1 MMIKGIVRFCLDNMI
16 PTLIAIWIGWSIG
29 QIVVLNKRLD
39 LQTEDNEIQNRL
51 IVRLYTMRDT
61 DIKRFF
67 EIPNEKP
74 LRDTI

>member
-1 MMIKGIVRFCLDNMI
+1 MI